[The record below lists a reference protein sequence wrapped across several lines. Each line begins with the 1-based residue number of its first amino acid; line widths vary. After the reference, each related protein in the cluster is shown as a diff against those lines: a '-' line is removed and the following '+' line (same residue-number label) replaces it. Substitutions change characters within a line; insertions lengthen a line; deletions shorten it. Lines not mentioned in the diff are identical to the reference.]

1 MLHSRQVSGD
11 VKHFLLRLALLA
23 LLSLSVLAGASEQKT
38 DERPASWTRNSGE
51 TTAPS
56 TTVTGAKGIVSLS
69 PNLIVGLFV
78 GSALFSFTLRFMLQG
93 RHRRPGSCPPVLDL
107 SDRHAPAPSD
117 LMRLDV
123 HLLTPAER
131 EFFAILEPLSRPACR
146 ISIKVRLADLFEV
159 RPERGRQTA
168 FDLISNKHI
177 GFIVTELET
186 GRIVCGIELDDLTHR
201 QAGRAGYDAFV
212 NRLFA
217 SQQLP
222 LVRVSC
228 SHRHDPA
235 ALRRELAG
243 IFGKAHA
250 G

>member
-1 MLHSRQVSGD
+1 M
-11 VKHFLLRLALLA
+11 KHFLTRLVLLA
-23 LLSLSVLAGASEQKT
+23 LPFHPALAGDTELQPARQPSSWVQASGKT
-38 DERPASWTRNSGE
+38 LALPAAAAG
-51 TTAPS
+51 PGS
-56 TTVTGAKGIVSLS
+56 TISLS

-93 RHRRPGSCPPVLDL
+93 RHRRPGSCPPVPDL
-107 SDRHAPAPSD
+107 PDRPDRHAPAPSD

-123 HLLTPAER
+123 HLLTAAER
-131 EFFAILEPLSRPACR
+131 EFLAILEPLARPACR

-159 RPERGRQTA
+159 RPERGHQTA

-177 GFIVTELET
+177 GFIVTALET

-228 SHRHDPA
+228 SRRHDPA